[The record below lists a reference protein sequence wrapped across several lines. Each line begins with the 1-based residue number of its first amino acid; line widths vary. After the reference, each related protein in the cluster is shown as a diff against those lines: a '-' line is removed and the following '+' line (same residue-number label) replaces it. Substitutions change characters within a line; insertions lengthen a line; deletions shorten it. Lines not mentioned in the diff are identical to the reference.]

1 MRQRDFHFLW
11 LCSGLHLLDS
21 SSNMS
26 SRQSQIKAEHE
37 LPVANFAFNM
47 APYLKLLVLRSCS
60 SDDDLTAAANI
71 HGLPRSRRVKHSQW
85 FEITLTSAE
94 STAFVSIA
102 RPDAKVQSG
111 PDVIVSIRQH
121 RTSDQTPA
129 IGSAEVPSHVL
140 RAEAEGAQSTSI
152 GPCGGGF

>member
-1 MRQRDFHFLW
+1 MRQRNFHFLW

-47 APYLKLLVLRSCS
+47 APYLKLLVLRSRS

-71 HGLPRSRRVKHSQW
+71 HGRSRSRRVKHSQW

-94 STAFVSIA
+94 GSALVSIA

-111 PDVIVSIRQH
+111 PDVIVSIRQ
-121 RTSDQTPA
+121 
-129 IGSAEVPSHVL
+129 
-140 RAEAEGAQSTSI
+140 
-152 GPCGGGF
+152 